1 MKFIDSERCRIG
13 AEFSY
18 ERRDIF
24 RMADSHWIV
33 WNLFLCNWNI
43 FWIMS
48 SRTRFFGFIPW
59 DKSSSKHTVLWWLF
73 VVNILIND
81 IVSENNII
89 SNRPNNL
96 EDLKFKLKKYLPSS
110 TRSTGQILIKW
121 ANTSS
126 RSHTVCI
133 GSWFW
138 WNLWAN
144 QLRQRVRICRWI
156 CIALSIFCSATH
168 RVFWKMNFP

>member
-1 MKFIDSERCRIG
+1 MTNKTGIFTMKFIDSERCRIG

-24 RMADSHWIV
+24 RMSDSHWIV

-81 IVSENNII
+81 IVSGNNII

-96 EDLKFKLKKYLPSS
+96 EDFKTWSS
-110 TRSTGQILIKW
+110 SSKSTYRAAPGVRAKSWSNEPILRLEVI
-121 ANTSS
+121 
-126 RSHTVCI
+126 
-133 GSWFW
+133 
-138 WNLWAN
+138 LY
-144 QLRQRVRICRWI
+144 
-156 CIALSIFCSATH
+156 ALEAGFDGIFGPISCG
-168 RVFWKMNFP
+168 KE